1 MSAADKKNVNL
12 VIGGSPRADLLPPE
26 IKQDEKNRAQ
36 RKNLIGVMIGAAVLV
51 LVGYA
56 GATFVAQ
63 GAQAALEAENDKTAT
78 ILTQQMEFAE
88 AGSLSD
94 QITAVK
100 AARILGMSTESDWEV
115 FLKEF
120 SRSMSPTGVLGVA
133 DITVVGSTPLAALP
147 PTVIPLEP
155 SRVTEIT
162 LEVGSEKHSV
172 IAAWLDKVDAMTGVV
187 YNTNSEIFWDDKE
200 DMYHTVVTV
209 LFDDSL
215 YLRRFETTTESE

>member
-1 MSAADKKNVNL
+1 
-12 VIGGSPRADLLPPE
+12 
-26 IKQDEKNRAQ
+26 
-36 RKNLIGVMIGAAVLV
+36 V

>member
-12 VIGGSPRADLLPPE
+12 VIGGTPRADLLPPE

-100 AARILGMSTESDWEV
+100 SARILGMSTESDWEV

-120 SRSMSPTGVLGVA
+120 SKTFSA
-133 DITVVGSTPLAALP
+133 DGITHIANVTVVGATPLAALP

-155 SRVTEIT
+155 SHVTEIT
-162 LEVGSEKHSV
+162 LEVGSKKHAP

-187 YNTNSEIFWDDKE
+187 YSTNTEIFWDDKE
-200 DMYHTVVTV
+200 DLFHTVVIV
-209 LFDDSL
+209 QFDDSL